1 MCGFWRYRPHW
12 PACAS
17 KEENNIMERKFWQV
31 TPVQVGSIVLDR
43 SGMTHYK
50 GKGEQITVPIWC
62 AAATDGTHK
71 ILVDTGIRDINE
83 YKKSEPGAS
92 QSADQEITTALKNIM
107 GWSADD
113 VDMVINTHLHC
124 DHCGCNYKFKNAKF
138 YIQKKEWEAAFNPS
152 VPVAPFYDRP
162 SFDKTAINYFRWQ
175 FLDGDADILP
185 GLKVITTPGH
195 TIGHQSVLFDTE
207 QGVLCVSGDICNVAE
222 NVNENLEPNIVVM
235 VPETYESLARI
246 RQCAHLILPG
256 HEPGIKNGIREFM
269 PVY

>member
-1 MCGFWRYRPHW
+1 M
-12 PACAS
+12 
-17 KEENNIMERKFWQV
+17 
-31 TPVQVGSIVLDR
+31 
-43 SGMTHYK
+43 
-50 GKGEQITVPIWC
+50 
-62 AAATDGTHK
+62 
-71 ILVDTGIRDINE
+71 
-83 YKKSEPGAS
+83 
-92 QSADQEITTALKNIM
+92 
-107 GWSADD
+107 
-113 VDMVINTHLHC
+113 
-124 DHCGCNYKFKNAKF
+124 
-138 YIQKKEWEAAFNPS
+138 
-152 VPVAPFYDRP
+152 
-162 SFDKTAINYFRWQ
+162 
-175 FLDGDADILP
+175 P